1 MSTGRSTGPGTGRP
15 ELGRFGWAVAIL
27 AIVIAASTL
36 TRVVVFAIS
45 DHGRAG
51 VLTLL
56 RTFVSGAVFDL
67 IVAGWLAA
75 PVVVYLALVS
85 RARYPRRGQR
95 ALRRGGL
102 AFAIAL
108 VTFVIAA
115 EVVFFDEFD
124 GRFNFVAV
132 DYLIFP
138 TEVVTN
144 IWQSY
149 PLAWVLA
156 GIASVTALVL
166 WMLRAALVR
175 FDQNDV
181 QSTGSRWLVTGGY
194 AVVLAG
200 LTLAVSPQL
209 ARVSDDRVLNEVAAS
224 GYYTFWQ
231 AFLGRDAPYEG
242 LYALRDDS
250 LVTARLKRLVGT
262 SGHEWAPVG
271 TSGTSARIPPP
282 RPLNVVIILEES
294 FGSEFVSTLR
304 PRDSLPISP
313 SFDSLASEGTLLA
326 RAYSTGNRTIRGLE
340 AVTAS
345 IPPLPGI
352 SIVRRPQSVNL
363 FTLPSVLRANNY
375 ATDFIYGG
383 RALFDGMGSYMRA
396 NGFSRIVQQGD
407 FPTGSFKTAWGVAD
421 EVLFDKALVEFDS
434 LHATG
439 APFFSMVLTVS
450 NHKPYTY
457 PAGRINLDP
466 NGHHRV
472 SAVRY
477 SDWALGRFMRAARS
491 HAFFG
496 HTLFVIMGDHG
507 ARVYGAAAIPL
518 PSYEVPILFYKPGLI
533 PAGARV
539 EAITS
544 SMDVPPT
551 ILGLLGITGE
561 SKFLGRDLFS
571 ADTHPGRALMTH
583 NSELALL
590 QGNRIA
596 VLGLHGATTVRA
608 VDSTSTLRPIAT
620 PDSAE
625 RELIEDA
632 IAYFQGADR
641 LYRSGA
647 YLFDPAR
654 SPRLQRA
661 STSSTSSPR
670 LRSSVQRASA
680 STARPAGLSIGTSLS
695 ARAMR
700 TPGNENST
708 GTRRRPSDAPTRPS
722 RLSVSMPAAAS
733 TVGANFA
740 SKVSPMRARAGPSR

>member
-1 MSTGRSTGPGTGRP
+1 VTAEPSTHRP
-15 ELGRFGWAVAIL
+15 DVGRFGWAATI
-27 AIVIAASTL
+27 IVLIVAASTL
-36 TRVVVFAIS
+36 TRVIVFAIS

-51 VLTLL
+51 VLTLV
-56 RTFVSGAVFDL
+56 RTFASGAVFDL
-67 IVAGWLAA
+67 LVAGWLAA
-75 PVVVYLALVS
+75 PVVVYLALVT
-85 RARYPRRGQR
+85 RARYARRGQR
-95 ALRRGGL
+95 ILRRAGMG
-102 AFAIAL
+102 FAIAL
-108 VTFVIAA
+108 ATFVVAA

-149 PLAWVLA
+149 PLAWVLT
-156 GIASVTALVL
+156 GIASVTALEL
-166 WMLRAALVR
+166 WLLRVPFAR
-175 FDQNDV
+175 FDERDV
-181 QSTGSRWLVTGGY
+181 HPTGTRWLVTGGY
-194 AVVLAG
+194 AAI
-200 LTLAVSPQL
+200 LTLLTVTVSPQL

-231 AFLGRDAPYEG
+231 AFLGRDAPYDG
-242 LYALRDDS
+242 LYATRPESAAMLR
-250 LVTARLKRLVGT
+250 LRRLVDQRSTNGT
-262 SGHEWAPVG
+262 SGH
-271 TSGTSARIPPP
+271 TPPS

-407 FPTGSFKTAWGVAD
+407 FPSGSFKTAWGVAD

-457 PAGRINLDP
+457 PLGRINLDP

-477 SDWALGRFMRAARS
+477 ADWALGRFMRAARS
-491 HAFFG
+491 HAFFE
-496 HTLFVIMGDHG
+496 HTLFVILGDHG

-533 PAGARV
+533 PAGVRID
-539 EAITS
+539 AITS

-551 ILGLLGITGE
+551 ILGLLGMTGE
-561 SKFLGRDLFS
+561 SKFLGRDLFGS
-571 ADTHPGRALMTH
+571 DPQPGRALMTH

-608 VDSTSTLRPIAT
+608 VDSSGTLRPIAA

-654 SPRLQRA
+654 APRPQRA

-680 STARPAGLSIGTSLS
+680 STARPAGLSMGTSLS

-700 TPGNENST
+700 TPG
-708 GTRRRPSDAPTRPS
+708 
-722 RLSVSMPAAAS
+722 
-733 TVGANFA
+733 
-740 SKVSPMRARAGPSR
+740 K